1 MRTCLCILAVWL
13 PLVSFAADP
22 DNTTNGGLRKALK
35 ELDNALEHQAE
46 YDQMKQSHIAQQK
59 QRYGATS
66 SGKDYYIYLDNL
78 YEEYFRFDVDSTF
91 YYAHK
96 KMDLAR
102 ELGESALI
110 HDAALD
116 LSSRFMISGMYYS
129 AKEVL
134 EQLQDYPGMTHEEKA
149 REYQTF
155 HSLYH
160 FLALSN
166 KDMVLQPYYL
176 ERERY
181 YQQLSGDNYTPD
193 QSTYYSIMTNVLL
206 SQGKTREARELME
219 SFARN
224 YSRDTNDDMAM
235 IHYWIAKCYDAEG
248 DTDLALE
255 HFATSARYDIIS
267 SYKSSRSLVRAAR
280 LALKKG
286 QINRAYRYITHA
298 SQEAYKIDA
307 RTCLNEASQV
317 MPDIVVAYEKLEKKR
332 YSEVLTF
339 LVITLFLLLISVGA
353 LVLTHRFR
361 QRLSRANRHIGD
373 MNKSLQQSVVKLK
386 EANDIKDSYLGHYLS
401 MFSNH
406 IGSLER
412 YRSSL
417 RSVAKTMDLKE
428 VQQALKSD
436 EFIDAERDIL
446 YQEFDRAFLGIF
458 PDFVPQLN
466 ALLQED
472 KHIGLN
478 LPEGKLSNELR
489 IFALIRMGVSESAQI
504 AQFLKKSPSTIY
516 NYRVKLRN
524 AALCPKEEFEERL
537 MEIGKA
543 L

>member
-1 MRTCLCILAVWL
+1 MRTCFCILAVWL

-22 DNTTNGGLRKALK
+22 VNTTNGGLKKALK
-35 ELDNALEHQAE
+35 ELDDALEHQAE

-59 QRYGATS
+59 QRYGATA

-102 ELGESALI
+102 ELGEDALI

-116 LSSRFMISGMYYS
+116 LSSRFLTSGMYYS
-129 AKEVL
+129 AKEVM
-134 EQLQDYPGMTHEEKA
+134 EQLRDYPGMTHEEKA
-149 REYQTF
+149 RGYQTF

-206 SQGKTREARELME
+206 GQGKTREARELME
-219 SFARN
+219 SFAKN
-224 YSRDTNDDMAM
+224 YSQDTNDDMAM

-248 DTDLALE
+248 NTDLALE

-286 QINRAYRYITHA
+286 QINRAYKYITHA

-307 RTCLNEASQV
+307 RTCLNEAAQV

-332 YSEVLTF
+332 YSEVLTS
-339 LVITLFLLLISVGA
+339 LVITLFLLVISIGA
-353 LVLTHRFR
+353 LVLTHHFR

-417 RSVAKTMDLKE
+417 RSVAKTLDLKE
-428 VQQALKSD
+428 IQQALKSD

-472 KHIGLN
+472 KRIGLN

-524 AALCPKEEFEERL
+524 ASLCPKEEFEERL